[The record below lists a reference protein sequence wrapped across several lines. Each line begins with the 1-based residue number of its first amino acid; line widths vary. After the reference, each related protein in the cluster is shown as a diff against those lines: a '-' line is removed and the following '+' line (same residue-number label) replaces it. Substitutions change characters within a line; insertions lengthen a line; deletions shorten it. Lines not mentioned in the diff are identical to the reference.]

1 MSSKSKEVSDG
12 RIDRNNKASL
22 RSENNRQNR
31 YDEEQGGGWQ
41 SWKAKKKHPKPT
53 TAATNALQSY
63 KAKVKSIEAE
73 LKLLKSENDTYSDEI
88 KEKDALIKSQ
98 GASLSRYKQLT
109 NTNLQRA
116 LDTANARIVVL
127 EGKNSANA
135 ATIRSYEKI
144 IKDYER
150 IKRKYEETKDD
161 LGEQKIKV
169 AELQAQLNI
178 YVAKEKQA
186 TALKVMKEKAI
197 ATGKEQRREKELLAS
212 LKAKEA
218 ANKYYWMEQ
227 SKQ

>member
-1 MSSKSKEVSDG
+1 MGSKK
-12 RIDRNNKASL
+12 N
-22 RSENNRQNR
+22 
-31 YDEEQGGGWQ
+31 
-41 SWKAKKKHPKPT
+41 PKPT

-144 IKDYER
+144 IKDYEQ
-150 IKRKYEETKDD
+150 IERKYEETKDD

-178 YVAKEKQA
+178 YVAKEK
-186 TALKVMKEKAI
+186 
-197 ATGKEQRREKELLAS
+197 
-212 LKAKEA
+212 
-218 ANKYYWMEQ
+218 
-227 SKQ
+227 